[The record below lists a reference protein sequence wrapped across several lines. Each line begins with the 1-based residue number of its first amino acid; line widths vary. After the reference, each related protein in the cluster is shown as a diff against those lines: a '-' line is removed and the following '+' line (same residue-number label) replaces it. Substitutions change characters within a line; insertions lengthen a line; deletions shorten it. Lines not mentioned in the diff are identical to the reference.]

1 MNFAK
6 FLRIPFPIEHLRWLL
21 LSRYIGKKTDRSRI
35 KSFIFFSGVK
45 ECLVISF
52 QYFSCFQKVDC
63 FEKYSTILYNSKYRR
78 YFDIIEIYKICES
91 NGYLCKSTF
100 LDVKI
105 YCFVWS
111 GSIV

>member
-1 MNFAK
+1 MAASE
-6 FLRIPFPIEHLRWLL
+6 PIHWQ
-21 LSRYIGKKTDRSRI
+21 KDRQI
-35 KSFIFFSGVK
+35 QNQEFYLFSCVE

-52 QYFSCFQKVDC
+52 QYFSCFPKVDC